1 MNNNMIL
8 NSNQL
13 DWDDLKYFLAIAE
26 EGSMSAAAK
35 KLHVS
40 QPTLSRRLATL
51 EERTGS
57 ELFHRSRSG
66 QTLTN
71 LGEQIYS
78 HALHMRD
85 DVFAVERLITGH
97 DTTLSGTVTI
107 SCIETIGARWLVK
120 RMVPFHKEYP
130 GITIDIKIDNSTS
143 DLLRR
148 EADIALRMYRPQQ
161 NDLIA
166 KRTITMNY
174 AYYASK
180 SYIEEYG
187 TPMRLRALQG
197 HKVIL
202 PHDEILA
209 HTSRTQRPRQ
219 IDADIVFRSNNFMA
233 LEAAVSQGLGF
244 GACSCLTADANPDL
258 VRLFDDRVIFSSEI
272 WLVSHSELKRSARI
286 RSMYD
291 YLGDLLQANKAAFE
305 GL

>member
-1 MNNNMIL
+1 MNNNIIL

-66 QTLTN
+66 QTLTK
-71 LGEQIYS
+71 LGEQIYG

-97 DTTLSGTVTI
+97 DTTLSGTVTV
-107 SCIETIGARWLVK
+107 SCIETIGSRWLVTK
-120 RMVPFHKEYP
+120 MKPFHQDYP
-130 GITIDIKIDNSTS
+130 GITIDIKIDNSAS

-166 KRTITMNY
+166 KRTVTMNY

-180 SYIEEYG
+180 AYIEEHG
-187 TPMRLRALQG
+187 MPTRLRELQG

-209 HTSRTQRPRQ
+209 YTSRIQRVRQ
-219 IDADIVFRSNNFMA
+219 IDADIVFRSNNFLA
-233 LEAAVSQGLGF
+233 LESAILQGLGF

-258 VRLFDDRVIFSSEI
+258 VRLFDDRIIFSSEI
-272 WLVSHSELKRSARI
+272 WLVSHSELRRSARI

-291 YLGDLLQANKAAFE
+291 YLGDLLRANKAAFE